1 MKHISGHTTRLQALG
16 TFFLAVAV
24 ASCGGGGGGNDPVA
38 NANANAPAPPAASTP
53 PPPAVSTP
61 APSVDL
67 ACIGTSCTSL
77 LGTTPIGSTTIGTSG
92 AFAWTYSNTSANDTA
107 VNVNLTG
114 LSSGNVVTVVSSN
127 GASSFASRIPNFG
140 ISPEPMQTQG
150 SAVKELAAPLLANSS
165 TDDHTDHAHTRML
178 ESNRQLVRKLVPIS
192 SSALAAEAAARE
204 LKSSQ
209 PSVQYAPTLNTTKT
223 WIDYGGAGTVPSYY
237 STSVKAVCKAPSGR
251 NVVIWIDPAAI
262 TSGKASA
269 ASIAAFANVYCGT
282 TGVSGVSE
290 QITNLMGD
298 VWGPNAARYPDMIQ
312 DTVKQDINIVVL
324 NVPANTGWAGY
335 FYGLNNFLKT
345 ASEPYLYSNEA
356 LVFFINANQLQASL
370 NFTLSTLLHE
380 TAHMVNFYQRNIS
393 KGYDHDTW
401 LEETSAMMTEDII
414 APTIIKN
421 TDGSGYNKIATLRLP
436 GYLGT
441 GGAVSYISWPD
452 LSTPNYYMGGAFG
465 AFLNRRYGLALY
477 KQLVTACVDGT
488 TTSTSYGCLDSLIKS
503 NGGVGFSDEFT
514 RFGASMFGT
523 LPAVGAPAGYGFP
536 AVTSLGYT
544 LMPIDV
550 ATMVSLLPASPSRLT
565 SGFTPTTHSYVR
577 GTLAAGVSTYSRR
590 NMVVPA
596 NTSVSVVV
604 K

>member
-1 MKHISGHTTRLQALG
+1 MT
-16 TFFLAVAV
+16 
-24 ASCGGGGGGNDPVA
+24 
-38 NANANAPAPPAASTP
+38 
-53 PPPAVSTP
+53 
-61 APSVDL
+61 
-67 ACIGTSCTSL
+67 
-77 LGTTPIGSTTIGTSG
+77 
-92 AFAWTYSNTSANDTA
+92 
-107 VNVNLTG
+107 VNVSLTG
-114 LSSGNVVTVVSSN
+114 LSAGKAVTVVSSN
-127 GASSFASRIPNFG
+127 GASSTLAMPSPG
-140 ISPEPMQTQG
+140 TSPEPMQTQG
-150 SAVKELAAPLLANSS
+150 RAVNDLAAPLHANSS
-165 TDDHTDHAHTRML
+165 MDDHTDQAHTRIL
-178 ESNRQLVRKLVPIS
+178 ESSRQLVKKLVPIS
-192 SSALAAEAAARE
+192 NSAFAAGVAARE
-204 LKSSQ
+204 QKSTQ

-223 WIDYGGAGTVPSYY
+223 WIDYGGAGTVPTNY
-237 STSVKAVCKAPSGR
+237 STSVQAVCTTPSGR
-251 NVVIWIDPAAI
+251 NVVIWVDPTAI
-262 TSGKASA
+262 TSFKASA
-269 ASIAAFANVYCGT
+269 ASITAFANAYCGT
-282 TGVSGVSE
+282 TGVSGISQ

-298 VWGPNAARYPDMIQ
+298 VWGSNAARYPNDVIQ

-324 NVPANTGWAGY
+324 NVPINTGWAGY

-345 ASEPYLYSNEA
+345 AGADFVYSNEA

-380 TAHMVNFYQRNIS
+380 TAHMVNFYQRSITR
-393 KGYDHDTW
+393 GYEHDTW

-421 TDGSGYNKIATLRLP
+421 ADGSGYNKIATTRLP

-441 GGAVSYISWPD
+441 GGAVSYINWPD
-452 LSTPNYYMGGAFG
+452 LSSSNYHMGGAFG

-488 TTSTSYGCLDSLIKS
+488 ATTTSYGCLDSLIKT
-503 NGGVGFSDEFT
+503 NGGVGFADEFT

-550 ATMVSLLPASPSRLT
+550 ASMVSLLPVSPSPLT
-565 SGFTPTTHSYVR
+565 SGFTATTHSYVR
-577 GTLAAGVSTYSRR
+577 GTLAAGVTTYSRR
-590 NMVVPA
+590 NIVVPA

>member
-1 MKHISGHTTRLQALG
+1 
-16 TFFLAVAV
+16 
-24 ASCGGGGGGNDPVA
+24 
-38 NANANAPAPPAASTP
+38 
-53 PPPAVSTP
+53 
-61 APSVDL
+61 
-67 ACIGTSCTSL
+67 
-77 LGTTPIGSTTIGTSG
+77 
-92 AFAWTYSNTSANDTA
+92 
-107 VNVNLTG
+107 
-114 LSSGNVVTVVSSN
+114 
-127 GASSFASRIPNFG
+127 
-140 ISPEPMQTQG
+140 MQTQG
-150 SAVKELAAPLLANSS
+150 GAVNDLAAPQLANSS
-165 TDDHTDHAHTRML
+165 VDDHADHAHSRIL
-178 ESNRQLVRKLVPIS
+178 ESNRQLTKKLVPIS
-192 SSALAAEAAARE
+192 SSAFAAGAAARE
-204 LKSSQ
+204 LKSTQ

-223 WIDYGGAGTVPSYY
+223 WIDYSGLGTVPTSYI
-237 STSVKAVCKAPSGR
+237 TSVKAVCTAPSGR
-251 NVVIWIDPAAI
+251 NVVIWVDPAAI
-262 TSGKASA
+262 SSGKASPT
-269 ASIAAFANVYCGT
+269 SITAFSNAYCGT

-290 QITNLMGD
+290 QITSLTGD
-298 VWGPNAARYPDMIQ
+298 VWGSNAALYPNDVIQ

-335 FYGLNNFLKT
+335 FFGLNNFLKT
-345 ASEPYLYSNEA
+345 ASAPYLYSNEA

-393 KGYDHDTW
+393 KGYEHDTW

-421 TDGSGYNKIATLRLP
+421 SDGSGYNKIATLRLP

-441 GGAVSYISWPD
+441 GGAVSYITWPD
-452 LSTPNYYMGGAFG
+452 LSTPNYHMGGAFG

-477 KQLVTACVDGT
+477 TQLVTACADGT
-488 TTSTSYGCLDSLIKS
+488 TTTTSYGCMDSLIKT
-503 NGGVGFSDEFT
+503 NGGVGFADEFT

-550 ATMVSLLPASPSRLT
+550 ASMVSLLPASPSPLT
-565 SGFTPTTHSYVR
+565 GDFTPTTHSYVR

-590 NMVVPA
+590 NIVVPA